1 MDCSPPGPCVH
12 EIFQARILVWVAFPS
27 PGDLSDPGIKPGSPV
42 LKADYLPTEL
52 QGKGKL
58 KALQMLQRMP

>member
-1 MDCSPPGPCVH
+1 M
-12 EIFQARILVWVAFPS
+12 WVAFPS
-27 PGDLSDPGIKPGSPV
+27 PGDHPDPGIKPGSPV